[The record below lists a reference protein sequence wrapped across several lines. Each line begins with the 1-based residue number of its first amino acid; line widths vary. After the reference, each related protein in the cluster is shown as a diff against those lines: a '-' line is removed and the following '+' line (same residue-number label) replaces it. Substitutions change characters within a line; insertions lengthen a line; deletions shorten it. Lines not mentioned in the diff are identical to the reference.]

1 MYILESNVIRFPKTV
16 REYEQAQDLDRSGII
31 ALIERLIDA
40 YMNVRLS
47 LSIKSVVNDG
57 ITREE
62 KNKIFDEAK
71 AEANDPVVIQELN
84 IFSAM
89 LDKEF
94 ETKNRLSLDDMEKII
109 NPDNYSDTGQEKG
122 VSKVKRDGHFKNSAD
137 DLRNVA

>member
-1 MYILESNVIRFPKTV
+1 MESNVISFPKTIK
-16 REYEQAQDLDRSGII
+16 EYDQAKNLDHSEII
-31 ALIERLIDA
+31 ALIEKIIDA

-57 ITREE
+57 ITKEE

-71 AEANDPVVIQELN
+71 KEANDVVVNQELD

-94 ETKNRLSLDDMEKII
+94 EAKNRLSLDDMEKII

-122 VSKVKRDGHFKNSAD
+122 VTKVKRDGHFKNSAD
-137 DLRNVA
+137 DLRNAA

>member
-1 MYILESNVIRFPKTV
+1 MESNVISFPKTIK
-16 REYEQAQDLDRSGII
+16 EYDQAKNLDHSEII
-31 ALIERLIDA
+31 ALIEKIIDA

-57 ITREE
+57 ITKEE

-71 AEANDPVVIQELN
+71 KEANDVVVNQELD

-89 LDKEF
+89 LDKEI
-94 ETKNRLSLDDMEKII
+94 EAKNRLSLDDMEKII

-122 VSKVKRDGHFKNSAD
+122 ATKVKRDGHFKNSAD
-137 DLRNVA
+137 DLRNAA

>member
-1 MYILESNVIRFPKTV
+1 MESNVISFPKTIK
-16 REYEQAQDLDRSGII
+16 EYDQAKNLDHSEII
-31 ALIERLIDA
+31 ALIEKIIDA

-57 ITREE
+57 ITKEE

-71 AEANDPVVIQELN
+71 KEANDVVVNQELD

-94 ETKNRLSLDDMEKII
+94 EAKNRLSLDDMEKII

-122 VSKVKRDGHFKNSAD
+122 ATKVKRDGHFKNSAD
-137 DLRNVA
+137 DLRNAA